1 MADKCTRFLH
11 LSLSSSCQLKKERG
25 ENPLSFLEPV
35 EGHRGSNQFPGLCR
49 IDLSVVEW
57 WWWLLCTTGS
67 DYELQ
72 ELQVA
77 HAQTISEL
85 EKTRKL
91 LALQTTITK
100 DCKREVRNVCVPMCV
115 QCVNVYVHVT
125 MKTDTDGKEDTVN
138 I

>member
-1 MADKCTRFLH
+1 MADKMCPVHASF
-11 LSLSSSCQLKKERG
+11 SLSSSCQLKKERG

-35 EGHRGSNQFPGLCR
+35 EGHRGSDYFPGLR
-49 IDLSVVEW
+49 RVDLSMVVSIR
-57 WWWLLCTTGS
+57 WLLHTTGS

-77 HAQTISEL
+77 HAQTINEL

-100 DCKREVRNVCVPMCV
+100 DCKREVCNVFVCVMCV
-115 QCVNVYVHVT
+115 YAVVHA
-125 MKTDTDGKEDTVN
+125 
-138 I
+138 